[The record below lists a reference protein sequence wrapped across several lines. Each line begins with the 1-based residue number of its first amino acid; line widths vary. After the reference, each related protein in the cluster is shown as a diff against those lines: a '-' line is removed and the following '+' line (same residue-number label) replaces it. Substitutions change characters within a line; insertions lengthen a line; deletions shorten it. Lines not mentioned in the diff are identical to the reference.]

1 VGSGTSLSP
10 TKEQVSCIVTT
21 PEKVEPVGILLCK
34 DLFFV
39 AGVTATAC
47 SLDLPMRVSP
57 GFTPFA
63 KMLEESPQ
71 VKAVIV
77 DMGMIEPGNTA
88 AWENL
93 RSLVKPPLILAG
105 FGSHVDTARFAAA
118 QAAGFDHVLPKS
130 SFSGRMVEWLKGWM
144 GSSTDGHQKSS

>member
-1 VGSGTSLSP
+1 MT
-10 TKEQVSCIVTT
+10 I

-39 AGVTATAC
+39 AGVTATAR

>member
-1 VGSGTSLSP
+1 M
-10 TKEQVSCIVTT
+10 TT

-39 AGVTATAC
+39 AGVTATAR
-47 SLDLPMRVSP
+47 SLELPMRVSP
-57 GFTPFA
+57 GLSPFA

-88 AWENL
+88 VWENL
-93 RSLVKPPLILAG
+93 RTLVKPPMILAG

-118 QAAGFDHVLPKS
+118 QAAGFDHVLAKS

-144 GSSTDGHQKSS
+144 GGSAETNQQSS

>member
-1 VGSGTSLSP
+1 LSP

-39 AGVTATAC
+39 AGVTATAR

-93 RSLVKPPLILAG
+93 RSLVKPPMILAG

-144 GSSTDGHQKSS
+144 GRSTDGHQKSS

>member
-1 VGSGTSLSP
+1 M
-10 TKEQVSCIVTT
+10 TT
-21 PEKVEPVGILLCK
+21 PEKVEPLGILLCK

-39 AGVTATAC
+39 AGVTATAQ

-57 GFTPFA
+57 GLSPFA

-88 AWENL
+88 VWENL
-93 RSLVKPPLILAG
+93 RTLVKPPMILAG

-130 SFSGRMVEWLKGWM
+130 SFSGRMVEWLNGWM
-144 GSSTDGHQKSS
+144 GGSSETDQKSS